1 MAVPPRRRAGRRL
14 KAAFHACVGWL
25 AVAILRMLRAVKRQ
39 RMANVLGTMLRTIG
53 PWLPEHRVGRA
64 NLAAAFPEKSPEE
77 IEKILR
83 GVWDNLGRVAAEFAH
98 IDRFTFLWRRELGA
112 VAPDVIHEQVS
123 LDRFD
128 AINSSG
134 KPVLFFAAH
143 LANWEIPAT
152 GATFYGLKTN
162 VLYRR
167 PNIGAI
173 GDAIVEMRAG
183 CMGTLVPV
191 GLDAP
196 VRLAN
201 ALERGEHVGMLVD
214 QHFVKGVDVV
224 FFGRWVKANPL
235 IALLARHTGASV
247 HGVRTVRQPDGNH
260 FTGELTGAL
269 TLPRDASGQIDVQG
283 AMQAITTIVEGWIRE
298 HPEQWLWLHRRWR

>member
-1 MAVPPRRRAGRRL
+1 MSMPTRLRAGRRL
-14 KAAFHACVGWL
+14 KAGFDALVGWC
-25 AVAILRMLRAVKRQ
+25 AVAVLKALRATNRRRMADMLGGMLRA
-39 RMANVLGTMLRTIG
+39 IG

-64 NLAAAFPEKSPEE
+64 NLAAAFPDKSPQE
-77 IEKILR
+77 IETILR

-98 IDRFTFLWRRELGA
+98 IDRMTLPERGELGETL
-112 VAPDVIHEQVS
+112 DVTYEQAS

-128 AINSSG
+128 AIRASG
-134 KPVLFFAAH
+134 KPALFFAAH
-143 LANWEIPAT
+143 LANWEIPAV
-152 GATFYGLKTN
+152 GAAFYRLPAN

-167 PNIGAI
+167 PNIAAI
-173 GDAIVEMRAG
+173 GDAVVAMRAG

-191 GLDAP
+191 GIDAP

-214 QHFVKGVDVV
+214 QHYVKGVDVV

-235 IALLARHTGASV
+235 IAQLARHTGAAV
-247 HGVRTVRQPDGNH
+247 HGVRMVRLPDGNH
-260 FTGELTGAL
+260 FWGELTDAL
-269 TLPRDASGQIDVQG
+269 ALPRDANGDVDVPG
-283 AMQAITTIVEGWIRE
+283 AMQAITSVVEGWVRE